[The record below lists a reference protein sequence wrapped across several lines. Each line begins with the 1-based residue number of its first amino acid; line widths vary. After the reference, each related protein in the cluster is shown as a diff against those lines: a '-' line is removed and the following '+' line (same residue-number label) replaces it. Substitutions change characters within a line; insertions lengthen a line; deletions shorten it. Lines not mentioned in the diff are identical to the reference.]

1 MIPFIW
7 NDQNHKVMKSAG
19 ILATAIILSLLIVCV
34 PVDHSDGADNDILL
48 LYEVNPR
55 GAEGF
60 SLYNYGANT
69 VDLKDYSVTDGEGTL
84 TFTGVAIPPYSRIT
98 VVNKIDPDTYFT
110 NRGNTYVINGGHVT
124 QTKSFA
130 LNDNG
135 DDIYLFKG
143 DVLVDA
149 FCYGN
154 KTADKGWSGPSVAVS
169 SSKYFL
175 RTASIDTDTASD
187 WILTQP
193 GLTNF
198 SFDPSLKFDA
208 VVVPFTFPE
217 SSGDPIYKALEN
229 ARSEVLISI
238 YQLTSPNL
246 VALLCDLERRTVDHV
261 DVRILLEG
269 DVLGY
274 DMSTELTL
282 MKSITDAGGEVML
295 INSQAPG
302 NYERYSFVH
311 NKYAVIDSEKVII
324 TSENWTTANM
334 GTSKS
339 NRGWGA
345 VIESAGYAAFMT
357 NVFLNDTDH
366 AYGDVWDLNDFY
378 PSLKPYSGNLTY
390 SPVPS
395 YDTVSFNAKV
405 TPLLSPDNSYI
416 AQKYYMD
423 NAVSRI
429 FSEQLDFG
437 SFSSLNNSSPISWMF
452 EASDRGVDARFILDA
467 SISSDREGKNDDVN
481 LINATT
487 GIKAVTINGGPGFS
501 TTHNK
506 GIIIDDTV
514 WLGSVNWTSNS
525 FSNNRETAVL
535 IDSVEIT
542 EYFLGYFMED
552 WNANYKLNEE
562 IPLSVTSNKDII
574 VNEGLVIFTV
584 SGPVD
589 GNYTWD
595 VYGDGNLRHSQTNRI
610 LCEDLIPGTYIM
622 KVTRNDTMEQT
633 EYVYTVHH
641 SSSNKDPEPEPEG
654 IDVPQTAMFGS
665 IIAAIVAMIAVIF
678 KRKNH

>member
-1 MIPFIW
+1 MMKSKGILVTVIIIGLLTVCIPF
-7 NDQNHKVMKSAG
+7 D
-19 ILATAIILSLLIVCV
+19 L
-34 PVDHSDGADNDILL
+34 SDGADNDALL
-48 LYEVNPR
+48 LYEVSPR

-60 SLYNYGANT
+60 SLYNYGTGT

-84 TFTGVAIPPYSRIT
+84 TFTGIT
-98 VVNKIDPDTYFT
+98 VEPQSRVTIVNRIDPDTYFT
-110 NRGNTYVINGGHVT
+110 NRDRTYVLNSDKVI

-143 DVLVDA
+143 NTLVDA

-154 KTADKGWSGPSVAVS
+154 KTADTGWSGPPVAIS

-175 RTASIDTDTASD
+175 RVAPIDTNTASD

-198 SFDPSLKFDA
+198 SFDPSLSYDA
-208 VVVPFTFPE
+208 VVTPFTFPE
-217 SSGDPIYKALEN
+217 SNGGPIYKALEN
-229 ARSEVLISI
+229 ARSEILISI

-246 VALLCDLERRTVDHV
+246 VALLCDLEKRTVGHI

-269 DVLGY
+269 DVFGY

-282 MKSITDAGGEVML
+282 MKSITDAGGEVLL
-295 INSQAPG
+295 INSQASG
-302 NYERYSFVH
+302 NYERYAFVH
-311 NKYAVIDSEKVII
+311 NKYAIIDSEKVII

-334 GTSKS
+334 GTSKA

-345 VIESAGYAAFMT
+345 VIESTEYASFMT
-357 NVFLNDTDH
+357 NVFNNDTKQE
-366 AYGDVWDLNDFY
+366 YGDVWALNEFY

-405 TPLLSPDNSYI
+405 TPLLSPDNSYVS
-416 AQKYYMD
+416 QKYYMD
-423 NAVSRI
+423 NAKYRI

-437 SFSSLNNSSPISWMF
+437 SFSSLNNSSPVSWMS
-452 EASDRGVDARFILDA
+452 EASERGVDSRFILDA
-467 SISSDREGKNDDVN
+467 SMSGSKEENASQIS

-514 WLGSVNWTSNS
+514 WLGSVNWTGNS

-535 IDSVEIT
+535 IDSPEVT
-542 EYFLGYFMED
+542 EYFMEYFMED
-552 WNANYKLNEE
+552 WNANYKFDYEGA
-562 IPLSVTSNKDII
+562 LSVISNKDRITE
-574 VNEGLVIFTV
+574 EGYVTFTI
-584 SGPVD
+584 SGPMD
-589 GNYTWD
+589 ESYTWD
-595 VYGDGNLRHSQTNRI
+595 VYGNGDLRHSQTNRI
-610 LCEDLIPGTYIM
+610 VCENLIPGTYTM
-622 KVTRNDTMEQT
+622 KITRDGTSESI
-633 EYVYTVHH
+633 EFVYTVHR
-641 SSSNKDPEPEPEG
+641 SGSDTDPAPDKMEIPE
-654 IDVPQTAMFGS
+654 TAIFGGV
-665 IIAAIVAMIAVIF
+665 IAAILAIIALVF

>member
-1 MIPFIW
+1 
-7 NDQNHKVMKSAG
+7 MKSAG
-19 ILATAIILSLLIVCV
+19 ILTAVIILGLLTVCI
-34 PVDHSDGADNDILL
+34 PIDLSDGADNDVLL
-48 LYEVNPR
+48 FYEVSPR

-60 SLYNYGANT
+60 SLYNYGTNNI
-69 VDLKDYSVTDGEGTL
+69 DLKDYSVTDGEGTL
-84 TFTGVAIPPYSRIT
+84 TFAGITIGPHSRIT
-98 VVNKIDPDTYFT
+98 VVNKIDPGTYFT
-110 NRGNTYVINGGHVT
+110 TRDNTYVINGGQVT

-130 LNDNG
+130 LSDNG
-135 DDIYLFKG
+135 DDLYLFKG
-143 DVLVDA
+143 NVLIDA

-154 KTADKGWSGPSVAVS
+154 IIADNGWSGPSVTVS

-175 RTASIDTDTASD
+175 RTAPIDTDTASD

-193 GLTNF
+193 GLTNL
-198 SFDPSLKFDA
+198 SFDPSLRFDA
-208 VVVPFTFPE
+208 VVIPFTFPE
-217 SSGDPIYKALEN
+217 SNGDPIYKALEN
-229 ARSEVLISI
+229 AKSEVLISI

-246 VALLCDLERRTVDHV
+246 AALLCDLEKRTVDHV

-269 DVLGY
+269 DVFGY

-295 INSQAPG
+295 INSQASG

-311 NKYAVIDSEKVII
+311 NKYAVIDSETVII

-334 GTSKS
+334 GTSRA

-345 VIESAGYAAFMT
+345 VIESTGYASFMT
-357 NVFLNDTDH
+357 NIFINDTDQR
-366 AYGDVWDLNDFY
+366 YGDVWDLNVFY

-395 YDTVSFNAKV
+395 YKTVSFNAKI
-405 TPLLSPDNSYI
+405 TPLLSPDNSYV

-437 SFSSLNNSSPISWMF
+437 SFSSLNNSSPVSWMS
-452 EASDRGVDARFILDA
+452 EASERGVDARFILDA
-467 SISSDREGKNDDVN
+467 SMSSSRDENTNEIN
-481 LINATT
+481 LINSTT

-514 WLGSVNWTSNS
+514 WLGSVNWTGNS

-535 IDSVEIT
+535 IDSPGVT

-552 WNANYKLNEE
+552 WNANYKFNDES
-562 IPLSVTSNKDII
+562 PLSITSSKVRITE
-574 VNEGLVIFTV
+574 EGTVVFTA

-589 GNYTWD
+589 GDYTWD
-595 VYGDGNLRHSQTNRI
+595 VYGDGNLRRSQTNKI
-610 LCEDLIPGTYIM
+610 VCENLIPGTYTM
-622 KVTRNDTMEQT
+622 KVTRDDTSESV
-633 EYVYTVHH
+633 EFVYTVHP
-641 SSSNKDPEPEPEG
+641 SGSDNDSVQDKTEIPE
-654 IDVPQTAMFGS
+654 TAILGG
-665 IIAAIVAMIAVIF
+665 IIAAIIAAIAVIF

>member
-1 MIPFIW
+1 
-7 NDQNHKVMKSAG
+7 MKPAG
-19 ILATAIILSLLIVCV
+19 ILAAVMILSLLIVCI
-34 PVDHSDGADNDILL
+34 PTNLSDGADNDVLL
-48 LYEVNPR
+48 FYEVSPR

-60 SLYNYGANT
+60 SLYNYGTNT

-84 TFTGVAIPPYSRIT
+84 TFTGVTIGPHSRMT
-98 VVNKIDPDTYFT
+98 VVNRIDPDTYFT
-110 NRGNTYVINGGHVT
+110 NRGNTYVINGGHIS
-124 QTKSFA
+124 QAKSFT

-135 DDIYLFKG
+135 DDIYLYKG

-154 KTADKGWSGPSVAVS
+154 KTADKGWSGPSVTVS

-175 RTASIDTDTASD
+175 RIAPIDTDTASD

-193 GLTNF
+193 GLTNL
-198 SFDPSLKFDA
+198 SFDPSLKFNA
-208 VVVPFTFPE
+208 VVTPFTFPE
-217 SSGDPIYKALEN
+217 SNGGPIYKALEN

-269 DVLGY
+269 DVFGY

-295 INSQAPG
+295 INSQASG

-311 NKYAVIDSEKVII
+311 NKYAVIDSETVII

-334 GTSKS
+334 GTSRS

-345 VIESAGYAAFMT
+345 TIESTEYAAFMT

-366 AYGDVWDLNDFY
+366 TYGDVWDLNDFY

-390 SPVPS
+390 NPVPS
-395 YDTVSFNAKV
+395 YDTVSFNAKI
-405 TPLLSPDNSYI
+405 TPLLSPDNSYA

-437 SFSSLNNSSPISWMF
+437 SFSSLNNSSPVSWMS
-452 EASDRGVDARFILDA
+452 EAFDRGVDTRFILDA
-467 SISSDREGKNDDVN
+467 SMSSSREENINEIN
-481 LINATT
+481 LINTTT

-514 WLGSVNWTSNS
+514 WLGSVNWTGNS

-535 IDSVEIT
+535 IDSPEVT
-542 EYFLGYFMED
+542 GYFLEYFMED
-552 WNANYKLNEE
+552 WNANYKSNEE
-562 IPLSVTSNKDII
+562 VPLSVTSNKEVI
-574 VNEGLVIFTV
+574 VSEGLVIFTV
-584 SGPVD
+584 SGPMD

-610 LCEDLIPGTYIM
+610 VCEDLIPGTYTM
-622 KVTRNDTMEQT
+622 KVTRNDTLEQT
-633 EYVYTVHH
+633 EYVYTVHP
-641 SSSNKDPEPEPEG
+641 SGSNTDRDPAPAE
-654 IDVPQTAMFGS
+654 IDIPQTAMFGG
-665 IIAAIVAMIAVIF
+665 IIAAILAMIAVIF